1 MRLSDST
8 IADASN
14 TSYVLETPAQFYA
27 RGGVVT
33 VVVPARAQG
42 FVESLSKPRR
52 HRLLQGNTVGRTGRY
67 ETVSDTH
74 SNTGHRRHGR
84 AARSLGIHHR
94 LNHTKG

>member
-8 IADASN
+8 IADASD
-14 TSYVLETPAQFYA
+14 TSYVLETPAQFFA

-33 VVVPARAQG
+33 VVVPSRARG
-42 FVESLSKPRR
+42 FVDSLIKAKRQR
-52 HRLLQGNTVGRTGRY
+52 VLKGNTVGRTDRY

-84 AARSLGIHHR
+84 VAPSLALHHR
-94 LNHTKG
+94 PLHS